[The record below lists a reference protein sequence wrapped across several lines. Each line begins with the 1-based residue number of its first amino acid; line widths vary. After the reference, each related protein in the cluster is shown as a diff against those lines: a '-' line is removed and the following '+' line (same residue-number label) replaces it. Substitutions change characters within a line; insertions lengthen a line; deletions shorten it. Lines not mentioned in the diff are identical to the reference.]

1 MTGAEAR
8 GDMHDL
14 AWWSCCSL
22 WEEPAVALQMMNFW
36 QCLQTP
42 GQAFLM
48 CATMRSEAEC
58 WSGAERRSA
67 QVVQT
72 MLQTMYL
79 GSGSGGET
87 EAEDDLPALEERTRH
102 CDLW

>member
-8 GDMHDL
+8 SDLHDL
-14 AWWSCCSL
+14 AWWSSCSL
-22 WEEPAVALQMMNFW
+22 REEPAVALQMMNFW
-36 QCLQTP
+36 QSLQTP

-58 WSGAERRSA
+58 WSGAARRSS

-72 MLQTMYL
+72 MYL
-79 GSGSGGET
+79 VDGSGSGGET